1 MGKTKSQEALQN
13 EITKMEDLLKKKE
26 SAITPRVMVTISKQL
41 DQIKKHSYGKKR
53 QLTGAIRN
61 SGLEKVMT
69 ITREL
74 AEFSGWDDKS
84 QKSRVE
90 ITRLICSYIKEHD
103 LQNKENKKEILLD
116 DALANLLQVEDR
128 SITYPH
134 IQKHIY
140 KLFVKPESDDST
152 KDTQEST
159 DSSKKTVQKKK
170 VERKQPN

>member
-13 EITKMEDLLKKKE
+13 EITKMEDLLKKRE
-26 SAITPRVMVTISKQL
+26 SAITPRVLVTISKQL

-53 QLTGAIRN
+53 QLAGAIRN

-69 ITREL
+69 ITRDL
-74 AEFSGWDDKS
+74 AEFSGWDVNS

-90 ITRLICSYIKEHD
+90 ITRLICSYIKDHD
-103 LQNKENKKEILLD
+103 LQNKENKKEIVLD
-116 DALANLLQVEDR
+116 SALANLLQVEDR

-140 KLFVKPESDDST
+140 KLFVRPEADEPV
-152 KDTQEST
+152 KVAPIVEEAM
-159 DSSKKTVQKKK
+159 KKQVTKKK
-170 VERKQPN
+170 K

>member
-13 EITKMEDLLKKKE
+13 EIVKMEDLLRKKE
-26 SAITPRVMVTISKQL
+26 SGITPRLLVTINKQL

-53 QLTGAIRN
+53 QLAGTVRN

-69 ITREL
+69 ITQEL
-74 AEFSGWDDKS
+74 ADFSGWDS
-84 QKSRVE
+84 SVPKSRVE

-116 DALANLLQVEDR
+116 SALANLLQVEER

-134 IQKHIY
+134 IQKHIG
-140 KLFVKPESDDST
+140 KLFVKIEEPVVKSPDVVVEEVVAKKPT
-152 KDTQEST
+152 
-159 DSSKKTVQKKK
+159 SKKRSDKK
-170 VERKQPN
+170 Q